1 MTISFPLL
9 LNRRINLRKE
19 QERKSPFRNYNIPRP
34 SNIGFFFLEL
44 VEKSH
49 IEEKGKKKKRE
60 GNKSTHI
67 EFLFWIS
74 IKEKAWS

>member
-49 IEEKGKKKKRE
+49 IEEKGKKKKE
-60 GNKSTHI
+60 
-67 EFLFWIS
+67 
-74 IKEKAWS
+74 KETRVRTLNFYFGYR